1 MVSKA
6 LVTGVYQ
13 KKVEELARL
22 PGIDLRIVVPPY
34 WHEER
39 VGRLPFTPLF
49 TEGYEL
55 NVEHLRFNGHH
66 HIHYYPGLRRLMQ
79 AFKPDLVH
87 IDEEPYNVVTA
98 HAAWLA
104 RRTGARSVFFSWQN
118 LYRRYP
124 LPFRLIERY
133 VYRAASAGIVGNRD
147 AGRVLRRKGFRKP
160 LTVIPQFGIDPEL
173 YQPRPSQKRALSG
186 PVVGYVGRIVP
197 EKGIDM
203 LIQAVARIPMRP
215 TLRIVGAGEHRLQLE
230 LLAERLGVRDR
241 VRFQPAMP
249 AEQVPVLLNELD
261 VLVLPSLTQPNWKE
275 QFGRV
280 LIEAMACGVPVIGS
294 ESGEIPNVI
303 GDAGLV
309 VPEGDVAAL
318 ALAIRQVIEDAEFA
332 RSLGA
337 QGRERVLALYTQA
350 RVAQQTY
357 ALYRRV
363 LEEESSRSTTVERG

>member
-1 MVSKA
+1 
-6 LVTGVYQ
+6 
-13 KKVEELARL
+13 
-22 PGIDLRIVVPPY
+22 
-34 WHEER
+34 
-39 VGRLPFTPLF
+39 
-49 TEGYEL
+49 
-55 NVEHLRFNGHH
+55 
-66 HIHYYPGLRRLMQ
+66 
-79 AFKPDLVH
+79 
-87 IDEEPYNVVTA
+87 
-98 HAAWLA
+98 
-104 RRTGARSVFFSWQN
+104 
-118 LYRRYP
+118 
-124 LPFRLIERY
+124 
-133 VYRAASAGIVGNRD
+133 
-147 AGRVLRRKGFRKP
+147 
-160 LTVIPQFGIDPEL
+160 
-173 YQPRPSQKRALSG
+173 
-186 PVVGYVGRIVP
+186 VGYVGRIVP

-241 VRFQPAMP
+241 VRFQAAMP